1 VSDILSDFNQTWIYR
16 HIFIKGLNIKCH
28 KNRPVGTAHRR
39 TGMKLI
45 AASRDNAEAPKQ
57 ELSSET
63 ILSVCERE
71 RRRAVRTC
79 GVLKCV

>member
-1 VSDILSDFNQTWIYR
+1 
-16 HIFIKGLNIKCH
+16 
-28 KNRPVGTAHRR
+28 
-39 TGMKLI
+39 MKLI

-71 RRRAVRTC
+71 GRRAVRTC